1 MRVLFLDIDGCLNT
15 SPFGEYL
22 YDFNLSEVKERYN
35 DLTYLEDRIPICKA
49 NLDALKHIVD
59 NISDL
64 GIVWST
70 DWRFDEDDEYASK
83 FCWRNPKLWL
93 ETLPWLKDKIIGMN
107 PKKMSSTRVE
117 EIHFWFKGNEY
128 GKKNVDKE
136 WLNNKLVSNHSTYF
150 NKSYYDIDN
159 YVIIDD
165 YNTSGMTLYGKHF
178 FYCNP
183 LYGLTMKMAN
193 EIIAYLKTNDFNES
207 DMDWERKDDEKRTI
221 FET

>member
-70 DWRFDEDDEYASK
+70 DWRFDKDDKYTNN
-83 FCWRNPKLWL
+83 FGWHNPKLWL
-93 ETLPWLKDKIIGMN
+93 ESLPWLSERVIGMT
-107 PKKMSSTRVE
+107 PKKMSSNRCE
-117 EIHFWFKGNEY
+117 EIHFWFNENASR
-128 GKKNVDKE
+128 KKYADKN
-136 WLNNKLVSNHSTYF
+136 WLDVKQDECGYCFFKDLF
-150 NKSYYDIDN
+150 YDIAN
-159 YVIIDD
+159 YAIIDD
-165 YNTSGMTLYGKHF
+165 YDSYCMNRYGQHF
-178 FYCNP
+178 FKCDP
-183 LYGLTMKMAN
+183 SKGLTREQADD
-193 EIIAYLKTNDFNES
+193 IIAFLKTNDF
-207 DMDWERKDDEKRTI
+207 DEKGLDWRRNDK
-221 FET
+221 